1 MYLNNIMVILGA
13 ADTPTA
19 TQPNPTGQMV
29 QTIGLFVIMGVMFYF
44 ALIRPQSKR
53 AKEHAAML
61 KTIKQNDQ
69 VTTSGGIVGVVVSV
83 KEDTVVIRSAD
94 TKIEVLKSAVS
105 AVSAPKSSTE
115 S

>member
-1 MYLNNIMVILGA
+1 MVILGQA
-13 ADTPTA
+13 GTPTG

-29 QTIGLFVIMGVMFYF
+29 QTLGLFANMGVMFYF

-53 AKEHAAML
+53 AKEHAALL

-105 AVSAPKSSTE
+105 AVAASKSSTE